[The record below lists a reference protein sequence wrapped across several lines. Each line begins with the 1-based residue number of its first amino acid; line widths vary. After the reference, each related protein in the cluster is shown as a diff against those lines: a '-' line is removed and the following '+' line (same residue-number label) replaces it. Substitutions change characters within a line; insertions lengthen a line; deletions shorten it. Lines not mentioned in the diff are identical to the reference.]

1 MFSILGTRFI
11 VPKIMRQVQMF
22 IILSQLF
29 SLITGYLQPLTNN
42 FQIKRNDLYDL
53 DVLKICLSQD
63 KYELKML
70 HNFDIINVG
79 NDPNDFEFS

>member
-1 MFSILGTRFI
+1 
-11 VPKIMRQVQMF
+11 MRQVQMF

-29 SLITGYLQPLTNN
+29 SLIIGYLQPLTNN
-42 FQIKRNDLYDL
+42 FQIKRNDLCDL